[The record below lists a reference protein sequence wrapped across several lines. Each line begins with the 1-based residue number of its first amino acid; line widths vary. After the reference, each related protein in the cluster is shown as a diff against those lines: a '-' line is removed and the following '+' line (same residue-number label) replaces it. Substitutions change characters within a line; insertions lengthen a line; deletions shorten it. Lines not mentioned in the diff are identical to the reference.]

1 MAKQAEKIAA
11 IVPLEDIEQAIYLIR
26 GRKVLLDRDLASLY
40 HVETR
45 VLNQAV
51 TRNLRRFPDDFMFE
65 LTRQEIMRI
74 SQTVTSSVDLKFSK
88 RVRGF
93 TEQGVAMLSSMLR
106 SERAIDVNIAIMR
119 TFVRFPPTSNVR
131 LLVLDRGRLFSG
143 VLPRPHER
151 KGADRERAVIGRARK
166 TSLTNGLFDIWLGPM
181 PSESPDEPLDE
192 LFDFLGRSSIMPF
205 GRGGVLSPSCAK
217 DPLRRAGRLEP
228 FALFRP

>member
-1 MAKQAEKIAA
+1 MAKQAKKIAEIA
-11 IVPLEDIEQAIYLIR
+11 PLEDIEQAIYLIR
-26 GRKVLLDRDLASLY
+26 GRKVILDRDLAALY

-93 TEQGVAMLSSMLR
+93 TEQGVAMLSSVLR

-119 TFVRFPPTSNVR
+119 TFV
-131 LLVLDRGRLFSG
+131 
-143 VLPRPHER
+143 
-151 KGADRERAVIGRARK
+151 K
-166 TSLTNGLFDIWLGPM
+166 
-181 PSESPDEPLDE
+181 
-192 LFDFLGRSSIMPF
+192 
-205 GRGGVLSPSCAK
+205 
-217 DPLRRAGRLEP
+217 LRRMLETHGKLAGKLAELENKYDEQ
-228 FALFRP
+228 FRVVFEVLNELMD